1 MLNPESPMPLYHQ
14 LAELLTRQIRSGEYK
29 PGQAIPAETRM
40 AGQYHVG
47 RPTVRQAMDV
57 LVRKGLLERKRGS
70 GTFVREPGSQVDLFS
85 LAGTSQA
92 FLTKGIQTTSKMLD
106 PICVRTV
113 RKDPQNPFS
122 GNRAFF
128 LSRLTLVREDP
139 ILIEDIYLHPTL
151 FPGLEKMDLENQSLA
166 QVVLD
171 QYYLKPQ
178 TGRQTFKISFLP
190 DPRAGVLGVEPC
202 DPVLEVERTLHFP
215 EAAGAIF
222 SRLFCRTD
230 TFVFSQTISM
240 GMA

>member
-1 MLNPESPMPLYHQ
+1 
-14 LAELLTRQIRSGEYK
+14 
-29 PGQAIPAETRM
+29 
-40 AGQYHVG
+40 
-47 RPTVRQAMDV
+47 
-57 LVRKGLLERKRGS
+57 
-70 GTFVREPGSQVDLFS
+70 
-85 LAGTSQA
+85 
-92 FLTKGIQTTSKMLD
+92 
-106 PICVRTV
+106 
-113 RKDPQNPFS
+113 
-122 GNRAFF
+122 
-128 LSRLTLVREDP
+128 
-139 ILIEDIYLHPTL
+139 
-151 FPGLEKMDLENQSLA
+151 MDLENQSLA